1 MNEYKITY
9 SVNGKTY
16 TTNRVEHTEATAK
29 RAFLKGCKEMDTTA
43 EVLSLELIRSDACAT
58 KQQERDA
65 LEAIRKMIAELG
77 PQSYLATAF
86 EGCFEDAECNIENDF
101 GDSWKRR
108 CESAE
113 RKLDEAKAEAQ
124 AKIATLE
131 AELRKAQQG
140 IDELVQKDDER
151 KDAIKR
157 MQAQALSGGPD
168 PGLHQH
174 FNLPWVET
182 AGGQELQELIGFS
195 LRLRRHAVAEWAFLY
210 LLQAN
215 HIVADTIIC
224 VGIEWAVDVPTAFDQ
239 RPVLAL
245 NRTEWVIPPI
255 PGRCLHQL
263 RLEPIHTHQLG
274 VGLSREA
281 VPFVFAVVLAAVV
294 GSGPQRPPVPP
305 QDYRPPIPAQ
315 VATVPGAAQFLHN
328 DTPSAEG
335 ALHLRLGRVLP
346 AVFRFPLVDRPHDRR
361 EIPLR
366 GGCLGVSVTVQ
377 HHADVLRGVPAF
389 CGQSLHCDFGHVHPS
404 NYVRGPFLRH

>member
-29 RAFLKGCKEMDTTA
+29 RAFLKDCKEMDTTA
-43 EVLSLELIRSDACAT
+43 EVLSLELIQSDACAT

-157 MQAQALSGGPD
+157 MQAQALSSDDLFDIRLILEARIKEDEEEAKRASADIVKYADD
-168 PGLHQH
+168 PSG
-174 FNLPWVET
+174 E
-182 AGGQELQELIGFS
+182 
-195 LRLRRHAVAEWAFLY
+195 AFLEARNAY
-210 LLQAN
+210 
-215 HIVADTIIC
+215 HIAQHDA
-224 VGIEWAVDVPTAFDQ
+224 E
-239 RPVLAL
+239 
-245 NRTEWVIPPI
+245 VI
-255 PGRCLHQL
+255 
-263 RLEPIHTHQLG
+263 
-274 VGLSREA
+274 RE
-281 VPFVFAVVLAAVV
+281 L
-294 GSGPQRPPVPP
+294 
-305 QDYRPPIPAQ
+305 
-315 VATVPGAAQFLHN
+315 
-328 DTPSAEG
+328 
-335 ALHLRLGRVLP
+335 LGRVMSAQP
-346 AVFRFPLVDRPHDRR
+346 TD
-361 EIPLR
+361 
-366 GGCLGVSVTVQ
+366 
-377 HHADVLRGVPAF
+377 
-389 CGQSLHCDFGHVHPS
+389 QSQAA
-404 NYVRGPFLRH
+404 

>member
-43 EVLSLELIRSDACAT
+43 EVLSLELIRCAT

-157 MQAQALSGGPD
+157 MQAKALSSDDLFDIRLILEARIKEDEDEAKRASAGIVKYADD
-168 PGLHQH
+168 PNGEEFLEARNAYHIAQH
-174 FNLPWVET
+174 DAEVIR
-182 AGGQELQELIGFS
+182 EL
-195 LRLRRHAVAEWAFLY
+195 
-210 LLQAN
+210 
-215 HIVADTIIC
+215 
-224 VGIEWAVDVPTAFDQ
+224 
-239 RPVLAL
+239 
-245 NRTEWVIPPI
+245 
-255 PGRCLHQL
+255 
-263 RLEPIHTHQLG
+263 
-274 VGLSREA
+274 
-281 VPFVFAVVLAAVV
+281 
-294 GSGPQRPPVPP
+294 
-305 QDYRPPIPAQ
+305 
-315 VATVPGAAQFLHN
+315 
-328 DTPSAEG
+328 
-335 ALHLRLGRVLP
+335 LGRVMS
-346 AVFRFPLVDRPHDRR
+346 A
-361 EIPLR
+361 
-366 GGCLGVSVTVQ
+366 
-377 HHADVLRGVPAF
+377 
-389 CGQSLHCDFGHVHPS
+389 QSTDQS
-404 NYVRGPFLRH
+404 QAA